1 MYAAV
6 CELLQNS
13 SKLVHA
19 ICKGEEPKEGKSNT
33 LSYVSVNC
41 KLQEK
46 DFVWKFSTHVRAG
59 VG

>member
-6 CELLQNS
+6 CELLQSS

-19 ICKGEEPKEGKSNT
+19 ICKGEEPKEGKSNM
-33 LSYVSVNC
+33 LNYVSA

-46 DFVWKFSTHVRAG
+46 DFVWQFSTHAR
-59 VG
+59 